1 MEDSGIL
8 KAACKTLFLPIFS
21 SAQGC
26 LCEYLW
32 VFLKKYNA
40 CNSLLGS
47 YLTLLSSEKEN

>member
-26 LCEYLW
+26 VCEYLW